1 MDKEIALMKQRIDN
15 IDDKMDK
22 MDKKLDRLTNQLL
35 DPDNGVVS
43 RVNTNTQARLT
54 MQKALWTLW
63 TVVVGSLVAYFF
75 SNK

>member
-22 MDKKLDRLTNQLL
+22 MDKKLDKLTAQLL
-35 DPDNGVVS
+35 NPDNGVVS

-75 SNK
+75 TNK